1 MGIAI
6 SLLFVIYL
14 ILFSI
19 PKFVYYFSCPF
30 ELRNY
35 ISAYSWEL
43 YLNPYLDT
51 IEIILWTLCI
61 VFTAQELF
69 KETEMQNWTTKKP
82 DRPGYWWGLTPE
94 GDAVVVLIFP
104 VSCEIEDFL
113 YIDFDGDLV
122 DIKHGI
128 LKNWKWGSNKI
139 TEPVGERI

>member
-1 MGIAI
+1 
-6 SLLFVIYL
+6 
-14 ILFSI
+14 
-19 PKFVYYFSCPF
+19 
-30 ELRNY
+30 
-35 ISAYSWEL
+35 
-43 YLNPYLDT
+43 
-51 IEIILWTLCI
+51 
-61 VFTAQELF
+61 
-69 KETEMQNWTTKKP
+69 MQSWTTTKP
-82 DRPGYWWGLTPE
+82 DRPGYWWGLTSE